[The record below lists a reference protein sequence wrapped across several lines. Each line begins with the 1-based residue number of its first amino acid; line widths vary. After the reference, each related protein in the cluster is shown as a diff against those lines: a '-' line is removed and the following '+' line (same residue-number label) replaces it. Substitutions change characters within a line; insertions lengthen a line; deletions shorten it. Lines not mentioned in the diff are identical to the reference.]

1 MQVVITGINKRVG
14 HIAPIEISNVRE
26 NVAPTATPRM
36 LRMASLITLTPRM
49 GTPSN
54 AAIKQAKIGPKSQGS
69 GSCTILNAKTPR
81 PATAKA

>member
-26 NVAPTATPRM
+26 NVAPTAMPRM
-36 LRMASLITLTPRM
+36 LRMASLITLTPLI

-54 AAIKQAKIGPKSQGS
+54 AAIKQAKIGPK
-69 GSCTILNAKTPR
+69 AKVVG
-81 PATAKA
+81 AALS